1 MTTTET
7 IAGPGEYT
15 LAAESWDQYIAKPGK
30 ADQVTRHRR
39 GDVVKLDAADAERLW
54 AAGALVRVGQ
64 ALPVREPAPTP
75 AEVQLA
81 DFLARQAAARVVI
94 DEQDHAA
101 AHRRRE
107 HAAIAVQETQR

>member
-15 LAAESWDQYIAKPGK
+15 LAAESWDQYVAKPGK

-64 ALPVREPAPTP
+64 ALPVREPALTP

-81 DFLARQAAARVVI
+81 DFLARQAAAQVAI
-94 DEQDHAA
+94 GEQDRAA
-101 AHRRRE
+101 ARRRE
-107 HAAIAVQETQR
+107 HAAIAAQETQR